1 MENLP
6 FDTTDVDAADISA
19 LRASYTAIKKSFKV
33 ALTNDDIIMLK
44 DFDVFRN
51 YTDITIGGTL
61 LINHPE
67 SGCYLAFVKLRT
79 TIENGRGPVI
89 SYYKYQIWAI
99 TTLRS
104 DFGRVIIRRETFVDK
119 ILNMVHPVQLQFK
132 DDPAFS
138 KQFYVVANDI
148 EKANAAITM
157 PFRQAIRDIKLDDFI
172 IEIVGS
178 TLIIGNVQLV
188 NPEQTVYLADF
199 ASKLSTIK

>member
-6 FDTTDVDAADISA
+6 FDTTGVDAADISA
-19 LRASYTAIKKSFKV
+19 LKASYAAIKKSFKV
-33 ALTNDDIIMLK
+33 GLTNDDIIRLK

-51 YTDITIGGTL
+51 CTDISIGGTL

-67 SGCYLAFVKLRT
+67 SGCYLAFVKLKT
-79 TIENGRGPVI
+79 TIENGRGPDI

-99 TTLRS
+99 ATLRS

-119 ILNMVHPVQLQFK
+119 ILNIVHPVQLQFK

-138 KQFYVVANDI
+138 KQFYVVANDT

-157 PFRQAIRDIKLDDFI
+157 PFRQALRGIKLDDFI

-199 ASKLSTIK
+199 AGKLSTIK

>member
-6 FDTTDVDAADISA
+6 FDTTDVNAADISA
-19 LRASYTAIKKSFKV
+19 LEASYNAIKKDFKV
-33 ALTNDDIIMLK
+33 GLTNDDIIRLK
-44 DFDVFRN
+44 DFDVFTN
-51 YTDITIGGTL
+51 YPDITIGGTL

-67 SGCYLAFVKLRT
+67 SGCYLTFVKLKT

-89 SYYKYQIWAI
+89 SYYKYQIWAVA
-99 TTLRS
+99 TLRS
-104 DFGRVIIRRETFVDK
+104 DFGRVIIRRETLVDK
-119 ILNMVHPVQLQFK
+119 ILNMVQRLQLQFK

-148 EKANAAITM
+148 EKATSAITA
-157 PFRQAIRDIKLDDFI
+157 PFRQAIRDIKMDDFI

-188 NPEQTVYLADF
+188 NPQQTVYLADF
-199 ASKLSTIK
+199 ASKLSAIK